1 MSRGE
6 EASPSVQDEK
16 SRRSGRCI
24 DVDNISSRLVS
35 FFIFVCVC
43 EWDWALSL
51 PSGFLI
57 SYNVDTP
64 TIPSM
69 GYYFVSACEC
79 VGKRAKCASF
89 LIFFSS
95 SFFFPSGGC
104 VSGLR
109 RFNIGICY
117 VATPLWVP
125 LRSGSSPFSS
135 LICLISSL
143 HYPFVAISVSVHL
156 LSVKLRM
163 SLSLLHM
170 WSGN

>member
-1 MSRGE
+1 M
-6 EASPSVQDEK
+6 QDEK

-57 SYNVDTP
+57 SYNVDNP

-89 LIFFSS
+89 LIFFRLHFFSWWVCIRS
-95 SFFFPSGGC
+95 ASFQHWHL
-104 VSGLR
+104 LR
-109 RFNIGICY
+109 GHAF
-117 VATPLWVP
+117 AVP

-143 HYPFVAISVSVHL
+143 HYPFVAISVSVHV

-163 SLSLLHM
+163 FLSLLHV